1 MLLCMGRYRGVTMS
15 KKEQTNINFRV
26 PPKMAIEID
35 RLVEE
40 ELYSNRSE
48 ILRSALREFLVNRR
62 QDVEV

>member
-1 MLLCMGRYRGVTMS
+1 MS
-15 KKEQTNINFRV
+15 KKDQTNINFRV
-26 PPKMAIEID
+26 PPKMRDEID

-62 QDVEV
+62 QDGEV

>member
-1 MLLCMGRYRGVTMS
+1 MS
-15 KKEQTNINFRV
+15 KKEHTNINFRV

-62 QDVEV
+62 QDGEV

>member
-1 MLLCMGRYRGVTMS
+1 MGRYRGVTMK
-15 KKEQTNINFRV
+15 KKEHTNINFRV

-40 ELYSNRSE
+40 ELYTNRSE

-62 QDVEV
+62 QDGEV

>member
-1 MLLCMGRYRGVTMS
+1 MS

-40 ELYSNRSE
+40 DLYSNRSE

-62 QDVEV
+62 QDGEV